1 MLALCTCMV
10 AFLFFEESYIISY
23 KRGLLFYY
31 YLTGDFQMP

>member
-1 MLALCTCMV
+1 MLALSTYMLGL
-10 AFLFFEESYIISY
+10 LFQVSCIISY